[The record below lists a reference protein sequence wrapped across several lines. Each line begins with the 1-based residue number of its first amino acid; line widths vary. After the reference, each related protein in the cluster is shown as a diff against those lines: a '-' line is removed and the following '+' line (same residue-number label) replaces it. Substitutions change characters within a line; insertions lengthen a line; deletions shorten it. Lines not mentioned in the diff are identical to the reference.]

1 MDIAVIVARAVA
13 TRIVARG
20 ERWRSNTR
28 AQITP
33 PRARSRRATVPAR
46 RRGRVTRRAHK
57 KKFASRDVAD
67 ADPRPRASFAR
78 AVPSLSLF
86 LSLSL
91 PVAPPSRLA
100 PRRPDARASRARA
113 RRGVV
118 AFARRRG
125 RATDD
130 ASAREARSR
139 GGRRP
144 SVDAMASER
153 GETLCAFARRVAR
166 SRSSHR
172 VVRTLDCVA
181 PRARGR
187 VVVARRPSRTRTASR
202 HPSRPSPPAVRRPR
216 INQSINRSRVPER
229 RRARSTPRVAARSR
243 CVRVRVRP
251 IHRLDS
257 TRRATPTPARPS
269 ERNSNRHPHRRR
281 ASLRRPNRAP
291 PPVTHATP
299 RPTERDRS
307 IDRSIDA
314 RPSTRDSPSNRTFS
328 LHTRRGGENNPPKNR
343 RDATPP
349 ITTRTRRLHLRAS
362 RTPPRNT
369 ES

>member
-1 MDIAVIVARAVA
+1 MAIEHVSSKSHQFAFAFAPRHRPRASS
-13 TRIVARG
+13 
-20 ERWRSNTR
+20 RSGDATR
-28 AQITP
+28 AQKKN
-33 PRARSRRATVPAR
+33 SRRATSRTRTRVRAR
-46 RRGRVTRRAHK
+46 RSRAP
-57 KKFASRDVAD
+57 SRL
-67 ADPRPRASFAR
+67 
-78 AVPSLSLF
+78 SLSLF
-86 LSLSL
+86 
-91 PVAPPSRLA
+91 
-100 PRRPDARASRARA
+100 PRATLASRAEAARRA
-113 RRGVV
+113 RVS
-118 AFARRRG
+118 RG
-125 RATDD
+125 RDAASSRSRDD
-130 ASAREARSR
+130 AVGRPTTRAREARSR

-144 SVDAMASER
+144 SMDDFERARRDAR
-153 GETLCAFARRVAR
+153 AFARRVDG

-172 VVRTLDCVA
+172 VVRTLDGVA

-187 VVVARRPSRTRTASR
+187 VVVASTESNARASPSSVSSLTTGCP
-202 HPSRPSPPAVRRPR
+202 PSA
-216 INQSINRSRVPER
+216 NQSNRSRDPER

-257 TRRATPTPARPS
+257 TRRAPPTPARPS

>member
-1 MDIAVIVARAVA
+1 MAIEH
-13 TRIVARG
+13 T
-20 ERWRSNTR
+20 SSKSHHSHS
-28 AQITP
+28 
-33 PRARSRRATVPAR
+33 RSRRATVPAR

-57 KKFASRDVAD
+57 KNSR
-67 ADPRPRASFAR
+67 RATSRTRTRVRAR
-78 AVPSLSLF
+78 RSRAPSRRSLSFF
-86 LSLSL
+86 LSL
-91 PVAPPSRLA
+91 PSRH
-100 PRRPDARASRARA
+100 PRVSRRGGPTRARLARA

-130 ASAREARSR
+130 ASARGAVARWTASI
-139 GGRRP
+139 RRCDD
-144 SVDAMASER
+144 SSER
-153 GETLCAFARRVAR
+153 GETLCAFARRVDG

-172 VVRTLDCVA
+172 VVRTLDGVA

-187 VVVARRPSRTRTASR
+187 VVVASTESNAHSVSSSVSSLTTGCPPSA
-202 HPSRPSPPAVRRPR
+202 
-216 INQSINRSRVPER
+216 NQSINHSRVPER

-307 IDRSIDA
+307 IDA

-349 ITTRTRRLHLRAS
+349 NHTSRRLHLRAS